1 MEQRGQGLWGL
12 SWLLPAG
19 RYEFLSCF
27 LGTSYLTG
35 FIPIFIGD
43 KPTSK
48 SMGFALKLLFRFST
62 YWLRNL
68 NTAGLRMLLSAS
80 RYCSVLV
87 VEGNMELDGE
97 TPDNVGVEIWS
108 EHGVEEGFNCMIQFQ
123 TFNDGFKILDLWK

>member
-1 MEQRGQGLWGL
+1 MEQRGQGLRGL
-12 SWLLPAG
+12 SGLFQAG
-19 RYEFLSCF
+19 MYEFLSCF

-48 SMGFALKLLFRFST
+48 SIGFALKLSFRFST

-80 RYCSVLV
+80 RLMNAVYLSLKEIRSSMGRLLIMLVLRS
-87 VEGNMELDGE
+87 
-97 TPDNVGVEIWS
+97 GVSTALNRVSI
-108 EHGVEEGFNCMIQFQ
+108 
-123 TFNDGFKILDLWK
+123 